1 MIPRPALRNEVDPVP
16 MNRRHFL
23 ASGTLAAATPLLAS
37 AATPADAAA
46 GLAPVTR
53 RVDLMSDGLALSPAE
68 YAAQL
73 QQIASAPDFVPDYY
87 SNGGAIAALEQA
99 FAQRLGKPAAVFLP
113 TGTLANHVAVR
124 TLARGGGRV
133 LVQAESHLYNDSGD
147 GAAALSGLNLVPLA
161 AGRATLDVED
171 LAPWVE
177 RAIGGRVPN
186 PVRVLSIETPVRRL
200 DHAYA
205 DWDALQRV
213 SAFARE
219 RGLRLHLDGARLFT
233 LPHHTGRG
241 VADYAALFDTVYVS
255 LWKHF
260 NAASGAILAGDAD
273 VIEGLFHV
281 RRMFGGSLPFAWP
294 QAALA
299 ARYLDGFERDYAAA
313 WAAMEAIASRL
324 RADGRLDLRRL
335 EHGTSRAFLVAREA
349 FPAGFA
355 ARLRADDIHIA
366 KPANDTREIPLQVNA
381 SLLRRPA
388 DALVAALLRAL
399 DASPAG

>member
-1 MIPRPALRNEVDPVP
+1 

-23 ASGTLAAATPLLAS
+23 ASTALAAATPWTTS
-37 AATPADAAA
+37 TAATSALPAAA
-46 GLAPVTR
+46 PAPR

-73 QQIASAPDFVPDYY
+73 QQLASASDFAPDYY

-99 FAQRLGKPAAVFLP
+99 FAQRLGKPAALFLP
-113 TGTLANHVAVR
+113 TGTLANHLAVR
-124 TLARGGGRV
+124 TLARGEGRV

-147 GAAALSGLNLVPLA
+147 GATALSGLNLVPLA
-161 AGRATLDVED
+161 PGRATLDVDD

-177 RAIGGRVPN
+177 RSAAGRVPN

-200 DHAYA
+200 DHVCA

-213 SAFARE
+213 STFARE
-219 RGLRLHLDGARLFT
+219 RGIRLHLDGARLFT

-260 NAASGAILAGDAD
+260 NAASGAILAGESDT
-273 VIEGLFHV
+273 IEGLFHV
-281 RRMFGGSLPFAWP
+281 RRMFGGSLPYAWP

-299 ARYLDGFERDYAAA
+299 ARYLEGFERDYAAA
-313 WAAMEAIASRL
+313 WAAMDAIASRL

-349 FPAGFA
+349 FPADFA
-355 ARLRADDIHIA
+355 ARLRAEDIHIA
-366 KPANDTREIPLQVNA
+366 KPANDAREIPLQVNA

-388 DALVAALLRAL
+388 DALAAAFLRAL
-399 DASPAG
+399 DARVAGPAA